1 MTYIKN
7 IIYQPKR
14 KIQYIFIITKE
25 NIKKNSYYKQIQ
37 KNNKNIS
44 KKKFKKLEERIIN
57 ILSHIILSTNSK
69 CFSIY

>member
-7 IIYQPKR
+7 IIYQPRR

-25 NIKKNSYYKQIQ
+25 KYLKKIDTKTDT

-44 KKKFKKLEERIIN
+44 KKKLKN
-57 ILSHIILSTNSK
+57 
-69 CFSIY
+69 

>member
-25 NIKKNSYYKQIQ
+25 KYLKKIYTKTDT

-44 KKKFKKLEERIIN
+44 KKKLKNRRKNNKYPSLYN
-57 ILSHIILSTNSK
+57 IKH
-69 CFSIY
+69 